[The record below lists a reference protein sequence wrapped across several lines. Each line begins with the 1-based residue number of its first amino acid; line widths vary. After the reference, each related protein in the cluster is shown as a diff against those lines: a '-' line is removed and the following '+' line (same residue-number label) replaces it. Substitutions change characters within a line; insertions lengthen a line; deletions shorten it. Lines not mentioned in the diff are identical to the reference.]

1 MTIHSNLPVYK
12 ASYDFLLDIFVFTK
26 NFKREYKYTIGNDIK
41 KEMSWM
47 MADIYRA
54 NNSNSKYQLLES
66 AIDHLEV
73 VRLYIRLM
81 RDLKQV
87 SLDKFISLNV
97 RIEEVSLQLY
107 AWQKTSD

>member
-12 ASYDFLLDIFVFTK
+12 ASYDFLLDIFVFIK
-26 NFKREYKYTIGNDIK
+26 NFKREYKYTIGEDLK

-54 NNSNSKYQLLES
+54 NNCQSKYQLLES
-66 AIDHLEV
+66 AIEHLEV

-81 RDLKQV
+81 KDLKQI
-87 SLDKFISLNV
+87 SLDKFISLNEK
-97 RIEEVSLQLY
+97 IESVSVQLY
-107 AWQKTSD
+107 AWQKSSN

>member
-12 ASYDFLLDIFVFTK
+12 ASYDFLLDVFIFTK

-47 MADIYRA
+47 IADIYRA
-54 NNSNSKYQLLES
+54 NNSNSKYQPLES

-73 VRLYIRLM
+73 VRLYIRLIK
-81 RDLKQV
+81 DLKQI
-87 SLDKFISLNV
+87 SLDKFISLNE

-107 AWQKTSD
+107 AWKKSGT